1 MRTVTVLALSAVCLL
16 LIAAAPASAAPSAF
30 RLGVTAGD
38 VSSSSAIVWG
48 RANHSGR
55 VRLVVARNRSLSR
68 ARRRFVLRALH
79 TDDATVQKRVRGL
92 GPGRRYWFRFYQGR
106 GRSSRGTFRTAPDPE
121 QDRLI
126 NFAWSGDT
134 DFNSA
139 PGQSQPYWNNGEV
152 FRAMAHE
159 NNLFNIHFGDTIYSD
174 SEIPG
179 SLNPI
184 ALTTRA
190 KWAKYKTNLA
200 NRGLRGLR
208 GSAGFYSHWD
218 DHEFIN
224 DFSQQES
231 TFSNGVNIPGPALY
245 GRSVRAFRDYSPI
258 TYSNENGIYRSFRWG
273 KNLELFFLDERSF
286 RSAKADDGGRCDN
299 PTTHSPDVAPT
310 APQSTRSFFGVGLPS
325 SGLNDPVSPACL
337 QTIRDPR
344 RTFLGRR
351 QMERFKSA
359 IANSD
364 ARFKVVMNELPIQQ
378 YYILPYDRWEGYE
391 AERQELLH
399 YLRDRGIKNTI
410 FLTTDVHATLVNDA
424 RFQTLESGGA
434 KNSGFTD
441 FTVGPAATE
450 NFKDEI
456 DGATGTDGA
465 GALADD
471 FFLEPQPPVGVGMR
485 CSNLD
490 TFSYGHVR
498 VSNSRLIVDSRDK
511 NGNTLPDCPPLT
523 LNYQP

>member
-1 MRTVTVLALSAVCLL
+1 MRKPATVVLTLVLLAL
-16 LIAAAPASAAPSAF
+16 AAAPASAAPSAF

-38 VSSSSAIVWG
+38 VTSSSAIVWG
-48 RANHSGR
+48 KANRTGR
-55 VRLVVARNRSLSR
+55 VRLLVARDRELTT
-68 ARRRFVLRALH
+68 ARRRFVLRARD

-106 GRSSRGTFRTAPDPE
+106 GRSQRGTFRTAPAPD

-126 NFAWSGDT
+126 NFAWTGDT

-139 PGQSQPYWNNGEV
+139 PGQSEPFWNKGEI
-152 FRAMAHE
+152 FRAMKNE
-159 NNLFNIHFGDTIYSD
+159 GNTFNIHFGDTIYSD

-179 SLNPI
+179 RLNPI
-184 ALTTRA
+184 ALTTRS
-190 KWAKYKTNLA
+190 KWAKYKVNLE
-200 NRGLRGLR
+200 NRQLRALR
-208 GSAGFYSHWD
+208 GSGGFYSHWD

-231 TFSNGVNIPGPALY
+231 TFSNGVNIPGQALY
-245 GRSVRAFRDYSPI
+245 GRSARAFRDYSPV
-258 TYSNENGIYRSFRWG
+258 TYSDENGIYRSFRWG
-273 KNLELFFLDERSF
+273 KNLEMFYLDQRSF

-299 PTTHSPDVAPT
+299 PTTGSPDFAPT
-310 APQSTRSFFGVGLPS
+310 APQSTRSFFGVGLPD
-325 SGLNDPVSPACL
+325 SGLSEPVSQECL

-344 RTFLGRR
+344 RTYLGRR
-351 QMERFKSA
+351 QMERFKEA

-364 ARFKVVMNELPIQQ
+364 ARFKVIMNELPIQQ

-391 AERQELLH
+391 AERQELLSF
-399 YLRDRGIKNTI
+399 LRDRGIKNTI

-424 RFQTLESGGA
+424 RFQTLEPGGP
-434 KNSGFTD
+434 KNSGFYD
-441 FTVGPAATE
+441 FTVGSAATE
-450 NFKDEI
+450 NLEHEI

-471 FFLEPQPPVGVGMR
+471 FFLEPDPPVGVGMR

-498 VSNSRLIVDSRDK
+498 VSNSRLIVDSRDS
-511 NGNTLPDCPPLT
+511 GGHTLPDCPKLELP
-523 LNYQP
+523 YRP